1 MMSVTERMYSIAK
14 VTGEVMLHDGRS
26 GWVRAR
32 EGMSFS
38 AGFEITLKIGSTG
51 RVEIV
56 NASGEHINIP
66 PKSMKVVSGNFSEDD
81 IDTLRN
87 IRLTARDMMSA
98 RISVPQ
104 TLSLAF

>member
-1 MMSVTERMYSIAK
+1 MSVTERVYSIAK
-14 VTGEVMLHDGRS
+14 VAGEVMLHDGRS
-26 GWVRAR
+26 GWVRAQA
-32 EGMSFS
+32 GMSFR
-38 AGFEITLKIGSTG
+38 AGFEITLKTGSTG

-56 NASGEHINIP
+56 NAGGEHINIP
-66 PKSMKVVSGNFSEDD
+66 PRSMKVVSGDFSEDD

-104 TLSLAF
+104 TLSPAF

>member
-1 MMSVTERMYSIAK
+1 MSVTERVYSIAN
-14 VTGEVMLHDGRS
+14 VAGEVMLHDGRS
-26 GWVRAR
+26 GWVRAQA
-32 EGMSFS
+32 GMSFR
-38 AGFEITLKIGSTG
+38 AGFEITLKTGSTG

-66 PKSMKVVSGNFSEDD
+66 PRSMKVVSGDFSEDD

-104 TLSLAF
+104 TLSPAF